1 MPGWGTWVLLG
12 VLAWFAVS
20 VVVGLLIAEFIS
32 FGGRSDADR
41 LARRDS
47 RRKAQAPKLAQKLTR
62 PTLERA
68 TSVATA
74 ESPGLDRQRVLVV
87 DDDPSLRLLLRTTLP
102 ASEFDVQEADSAES
116 AAELARFWRPEV
128 VILDVGLPGVD
139 GLSFSRQLKS
149 SGRAPEVILL
159 TGADLDSDE
168 LRGAGADAILRKPFS
183 PIELVTL
190 IDQVSDST
198 VRGAR
203 DSSAAEGEQLLIYA
217 RDLSRVV
224 ERERRQRRL
233 LQQAYR
239 QTVTALADALEAKDP
254 ATGLHGRRVQHYG
267 LELAAALDATVVA
280 DPSLEYGFLLH
291 DVGKIGIP
299 ETILQK
305 PGPLSDAERRLMQQH
320 PLLGVEILSGI
331 PLLAGAGL
339 DVVRSHHERWDGTG
353 YPDGLAGDQIP
364 IAARIFALADTL
376 DAISSDRPYR
386 GRQSWNAAVD
396 EILLNSGSQFDPRVV
411 AAFAARERQL
421 RRISTE
427 LSERAA

>member
-1 MPGWGTWVLLG
+1 MPSWGTWVLLG

-32 FGGRSDADR
+32 FGARSDADR
-41 LARRDS
+41 RTGGDS
-47 RRKAQAPKLAQKLTR
+47 KRGAPAPELSR
-62 PTLERA
+62 PTFARA
-68 TSVATA
+68 PSDATA
-74 ESPGLDRQRVLVV
+74 DAPVLDRQRVLVV
-87 DDDPSLRLLLRTTLP
+87 DDDPGLRLLLRTTLP
-102 ASEFDVQEADSAES
+102 ASEFDVEEADSAES

-149 SGRAPEVILL
+149 SARPPEVILL
-159 TGADLDSDE
+159 TGADLE
-168 LRGAGADAILRKPFS
+168 TEQLRGGGADAILRKPFS

-217 RDLSRVV
+217 RDLSQVV

-254 ATGLHGRRVQHYG
+254 ATGLHGLRVQHYG
-267 LELAAALDATVVA
+267 LELASALDATVVA

-305 PGPLSDAERRLMQQH
+305 PGPLNDAERRLMQQH
-320 PLLGVEILSGI
+320 PLLGVEILRGI

-353 YPDGLAGDQIP
+353 YPNGLSGDQIP

-386 GRQSWNAAVD
+386 KRQSWDAAVD
-396 EILLNSGSQFDPRVV
+396 EILVNSGTQFDPRVV
-411 AAFAARERQL
+411 VAFAARERQL
-421 RRISTE
+421 QRISTQ

>member
-12 VLAWFAVS
+12 VLAWLAVS
-20 VVVGLLIAEFIS
+20 VIVGLLIGEFIS
-32 FGGRSDADR
+32 IGGRAGADR
-41 LARRDS
+41 RARRDS
-47 RRKAQAPKLAQKLTR
+47 ERTGHR
-62 PTLERA
+62 PDLSHATFER
-68 TSVATA
+68 VPRDATA
-74 ESPGLDRQRVLVV
+74 ETEGLERQRVLVV
-87 DDDPSLRLLLRTTLP
+87 DDDPGLRLLLRTTLP
-102 ASEFDVQEADSAES
+102 ASEFDVEEADSAES
-116 AAELARFWRPEV
+116 GAELTRFWRPGV

-139 GLSFSRQLKS
+139 GLSFCRQLKRS
-149 SGRAPEVILL
+149 TRAPQVILL
-159 TGADLDSDE
+159 TGADLDTE
-168 LRGAGADAILRKPFS
+168 ALRAAGADAILRKPFS

-198 VRGAR
+198 ALGAR

-305 PGPLSDAERRLMQQH
+305 SGPLNDAERRLMQQH
-320 PLLGVEILSGI
+320 PLLGVEILRGI

-339 DVVRSHHERWDGTG
+339 DVVRSHHERWDGSG
-353 YPDGLAGDQIP
+353 YPDGLAGEQIP
-364 IAARIFALADTL
+364 VAARIFAVADTL
-376 DAISSDRPYR
+376 DAVSSDRPYR
-386 GRQSWNAAVD
+386 KRQSWDAAID
-396 EILLNSGSQFDPRVV
+396 EILVNSGSQFDPRVV

-421 RRISTE
+421 QRISTQ